1 MNLVLRKEE
10 ALYIKE
16 LILNDYF
23 VYDNSQFQEI
33 YPNLDIAGI
42 LKQLD
47 IIIEIGDSIEDQN
60 NIFG

>member
-1 MNLVLRKEE
+1 MNLGLRKEE
-10 ALYIKE
+10 AFYIRE

-23 VYDNSQFQEI
+23 IYDSPQFQEI

-42 LKQLD
+42 LEQLA
-47 IIIEIGDSIEDQN
+47 IIIEIGDSIEDEN

>member
-1 MNLVLRKEE
+1 MNLGLRKEE
-10 ALYIKE
+10 AFYIRE

-23 VYDNSQFQEI
+23 IYDSPQFQEV

-42 LKQLD
+42 LEQLA
-47 IIIEIGDSIEDQN
+47 IIIEIGDSIEDEN

>member
-23 VYDNSQFQEI
+23 IYDNPQFQEI

-47 IIIEIGDSIEDQN
+47 IIIEIGDSIKDQN

>member
-1 MNLVLRKEE
+1 MNLGLRKEE

-23 VYDNSQFQEI
+23 IYDSPQFQKI
-33 YPNLDIAGI
+33 YPNLDIVGI

-47 IIIEIGDSIEDQN
+47 IIILIGDSIEDEN

>member
-1 MNLVLRKEE
+1 MNLGLRKEE

-23 VYDNSQFQEI
+23 IYDSPQFQEI

-47 IIIEIGDSIEDQN
+47 IIIEIGDSIEDEN
-60 NIFG
+60 NIFR

>member
-1 MNLVLRKEE
+1 MNLGLRKEE

-23 VYDNSQFQEI
+23 IYNSPQFQKK
-33 YPNLDIAGI
+33 YLNLDIAGI

-47 IIIEIGDSIEDQN
+47 IIIEIGDSIEDEN

>member
-1 MNLVLRKEE
+1 MNLGLRKEE

-23 VYDNSQFQEI
+23 IYDSPQFQKK
-33 YPNLDIAGI
+33 YLNLDIAGI

-47 IIIEIGDSIEDQN
+47 IIIEIGDSIEDEN

>member
-1 MNLVLRKEE
+1 MNLGLRKEE
-10 ALYIKE
+10 AFYIRE

-42 LKQLD
+42 LERLA
-47 IIIEIGDSIEDQN
+47 IIIEIGDSIEDEN

>member
-1 MNLVLRKEE
+1 MNLGLRKEE

-23 VYDNSQFQEI
+23 IYNSPQFQEI
-33 YPNLDIAGI
+33 YLNLDITGI
-42 LKQLD
+42 LKQLA
-47 IIIEIGDSIEDQN
+47 IIIEIGDSIEDEN

>member
-1 MNLVLRKEE
+1 MNLGLRKEE

-23 VYDNSQFQEI
+23 IYNSPQFQEI
-33 YPNLDIAGI
+33 YLNLDIAGI

-47 IIIEIGDSIEDQN
+47 IIIEIGDSIEDEN

>member
-1 MNLVLRKEE
+1 MNLGLRKEE

-23 VYDNSQFQEI
+23 IYDSPQFQKI
-33 YPNLDIAGI
+33 YPNLDITGI
-42 LKQLD
+42 FRQLD
-47 IIIEIGDSIEDQN
+47 IIIAFGNSIEDEN